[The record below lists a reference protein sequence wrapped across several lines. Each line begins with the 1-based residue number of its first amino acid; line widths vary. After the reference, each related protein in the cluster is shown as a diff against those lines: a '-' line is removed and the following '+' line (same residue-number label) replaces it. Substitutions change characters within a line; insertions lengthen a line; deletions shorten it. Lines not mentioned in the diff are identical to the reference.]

1 MTIEA
6 VIFDLDGT
14 LTSFN
19 IDYKTLRVEVRNFLT
34 AKGVP
39 ASVTSP
45 KESIFEMLDKAEI
58 FFKNATKTDKT
69 FVEIKKEALAIAEKF
84 EVEAAAS
91 TNLMPGAFDA
101 LKALKQMN
109 IKMGLCTINSQKAT
123 NNILQRFQ
131 IADYFDE
138 VIPRDKVKRVKPNPE
153 QFETALKALQTKPD
167 ATVVVGDSIADM
179 QSAKDI
185 KAVAV
190 GIPTGTAKMEQLT
203 SNGANYIITAISDL
217 PILVQKMNKEKKEN

>member
-34 AKGVP
+34 TRGVP
-39 ASVTSP
+39 ASVISP
-45 KESIFEMLDKAEI
+45 KESIFEMLGKAEI
-58 FFKNATKTDKT
+58 FFRNATKTDEA
-69 FVEIKKEALAIAEKF
+69 FVEVQKEALAIAEKF

-91 TNLMPGAFDA
+91 TGLMPGAFDA
-101 LKALKQMN
+101 LKTLKQMN

-131 IADYFDE
+131 IADYFDA

-153 QFETALKALQTKPD
+153 HFETALKALQTKPD
-167 ATVVVGDSIADM
+167 ATVVVGDSIVDM

>member
-69 FVEIKKEALAIAEKF
+69 FVEVQKEALAIAEKF